1 MLPRCP
7 SRALTKDTL
16 SVLSFYSH
24 YKNGFL
30 PDSGGLLEQA
40 ATFLDAM
47 NIIASA
53 VTEAESAE
61 QAAR

>member
-1 MLPRCP
+1 
-7 SRALTKDTL
+7 
-16 SVLSFYSH
+16 VLSFYSH